1 MIDSKFHEIASK
13 ILIEEWA
20 IPGAIEFIATGI
32 GIIAVI
38 KIVIWVKN
46 KIEQT

>member
-1 MIDSKFHEIASK
+1 MSNTTFNKIVTD

-20 IPGAIEFIATGI
+20 VPGAIEFIATGI